1 MRFSRQEYWS
11 GISFNWYCH
20 FLLQGIFLT
29 QGSNSLLGSPAWQAD
44 SLPLSHL
51 GSSSRLIRHYVM
63 RRFAR
68 ERVLK
73 SPNLTCAPV
82 LSPRP
87 PRHPPEPVPQ
97 LQADCTLLE
106 SRPGL
111 RAEVFCGHPR
121 AAHLQTGQKGWA
133 HPHAAD
139 SEPRGSL
146 PTSPSHQ
153 SRRRTSSG
161 ARLKVTLMSSTVSS
175 HWYSQVRGPCGF

>member
-1 MRFSRQEYWS
+1 MRFSWQEYWS

-73 SPNLTCAPV
+73 SPNLTCAPA
-82 LSPRP
+82 LSHR
-87 PRHPPEPVPQ
+87 
-97 LQADCTLLE
+97 C
-106 SRPGL
+106 
-111 RAEVFCGHPR
+111 
-121 AAHLQTGQKGWA
+121 
-133 HPHAAD
+133 
-139 SEPRGSL
+139 
-146 PTSPSHQ
+146 Q
-153 SRRRTSSG
+153 SRCPSCRLTAPCQTAGQASG
-161 ARLKVTLMSSTVSS
+161 
-175 HWYSQVRGPCGF
+175 